1 MKFTFLERQT
11 NLHFL
16 SITLTDTYL
25 VSVKFL
31 YFIREYF
38 KGNQCKYT
46 VTKHIYYI
54 IKHNTGTVSISST

>member
-1 MKFTFLERQT
+1 MKFTSLERQT

-31 YFIREYF
+31 YFVREYF

-46 VTKHIYYI
+46 VTKSTYI
-54 IKHNTGTVSISST
+54 I